1 MKAQFVLGSLLGI
14 SAAAC
19 GDASGEGLSAPVEAS
34 ARPDE
39 LGETPTLRRTGS
51 VSVSGRLDGQLRGM
65 DLASETTDNA
75 GSFELWEHGGG
86 RTELDIAVGV
96 SPSSA
101 AMLIVTF
108 LGNALAD
115 TLEAGEAT
123 VEQSPSDPSSITT
136 VTSCAGPAV
145 GEWPYEMPAVSAEI
159 SAIKDPERPNGVLMV
174 VTGQFADGERGPDA
188 TSELVGTFR
197 FDRFD

>member
-1 MKAQFVLGSLLGI
+1 
-14 SAAAC
+14 
-19 GDASGEGLSAPVEAS
+19 P

-39 LGETPTLRRTGS
+39 LGVTPTLLRTGS

-65 DLASETTDNA
+65 ELATETTDNV

-96 SPSSA
+96 NPSSA
-101 AMLIVTF
+101 AMLMVTF

-123 VEQSPSDPSSITT
+123 VEQSPSDPSSVTT

-159 SAIKDPERPNGVLMV
+159 SAVNDPERPNGVLMV
-174 VTGQFADGERGPDA
+174 VTGRFADGERGPEA